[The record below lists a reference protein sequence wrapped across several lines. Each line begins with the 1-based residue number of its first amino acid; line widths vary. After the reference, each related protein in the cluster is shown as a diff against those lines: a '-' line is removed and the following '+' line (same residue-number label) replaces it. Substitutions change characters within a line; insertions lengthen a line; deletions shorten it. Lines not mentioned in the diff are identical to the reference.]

1 MALNETNLRSLR
13 KYKKKAILYDST
25 AHRTDWIREETI
37 KLLNLKPGDTVLDV
51 GCGTGLSFEALLN
64 CVGPTGNVIGI
75 DQSPEMIRIAQER
88 IERNGWGNVI
98 ALESLT
104 ESVCLSRSIDAYL
117 FHYTHDILQSEVA
130 VKTLL
135 SAASPRAVISVAGM
149 KYFPLWTGPLN
160 IYAFFKN
167 YAWNGNRRGL
177 RRPWRHL
184 EKYAKITSWRPTQLG
199 MGYIAT
205 AIYWRSENK
214 HDIN

>member
-88 IERNGWGNVI
+88 IERNG
-98 ALESLT
+98 
-104 ESVCLSRSIDAYL
+104 
-117 FHYTHDILQSEVA
+117 
-130 VKTLL
+130 
-135 SAASPRAVISVAGM
+135 
-149 KYFPLWTGPLN
+149 
-160 IYAFFKN
+160 
-167 YAWNGNRRGL
+167 
-177 RRPWRHL
+177 
-184 EKYAKITSWRPTQLG
+184 
-199 MGYIAT
+199 
-205 AIYWRSENK
+205 
-214 HDIN
+214 